1 MIVTAHRGASDIAP
15 ENTLIAV
22 KKAIDLGADYAE
34 IDVWQTQDDEIILM
48 HDKTPRRTTNAK
60 GKKEIWNYS
69 LEELKK
75 LDAGSWFGKEFK
87 NEPVPTLLEAIQVIK
102 GKIKLNIELKIS
114 FEEPG
119 MVQKIVDIIR
129 TEGLGKDCMVTSFD
143 RRSVEEVKNIAPEI
157 KAGFIF
163 EKGYPVDVYDG
174 NWEVLSCSRKVVDE
188 ELVERARK
196 SNKEIHVWTVNNVKE
211 MKRLMNLGIDGIIT
225 GRPGLLI
232 PLVRE

>member
-22 KKAIDLGADYAE
+22 KKAIDLGADYVE
-34 IDVWQTQDDEIILM
+34 IDVWQTQDDKIILM

-60 GKKEIWNYS
+60 GKKEIWDYS

-87 NEPVPTLLEAIQVIK
+87 NEPVPTLLEVILVIK

-114 FEEPG
+114 DEEPG

-129 TEGLGKDCMVTSFD
+129 TEGLEKDCMVTSFD

-157 KAGFIF
+157 KAGVVF
-163 EKGYPVDVYDG
+163 EKGYSVDVYDG
-174 NWEVLSCSRKVVDE
+174 NWEVLSCSRKVVDK
-188 ELVERARK
+188 ELVERAK
-196 SNKEIHVWTVNNVKE
+196 KNNKEIHVWTVNNVKE
-211 MKRLMNLGIDGIIT
+211 MKRLINLGIDGIIT
-225 GRPGLLI
+225 DRPGLLI